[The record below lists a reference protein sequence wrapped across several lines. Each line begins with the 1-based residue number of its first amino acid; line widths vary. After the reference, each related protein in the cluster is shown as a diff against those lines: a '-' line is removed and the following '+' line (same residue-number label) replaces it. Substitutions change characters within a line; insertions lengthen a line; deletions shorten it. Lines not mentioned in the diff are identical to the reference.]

1 MDAAFK
7 EKIKKICTA
16 AVAAPSGDNS
26 QPWRFVFRAPN
37 ILEFHA
43 IPEKDNVLLNVD
55 DSGTLTAL
63 GAAIQN
69 AELEAKSL
77 GLSSEIRYNKE
88 GTLVA
93 TFIFHKG
100 GGGLSKTERDLQQ
113 AITLRHSNRKPYKKI
128 PLTEDDRKFLLDTAE
143 GSTGVSF
150 VIIEGEKPMTLISR
164 ELTTMEEIALQNKS
178 IHRLFFQSIF
188 WSKARNSEGK
198 SGLYIKTL
206 ELPLPAQLL
215 FKILRYWSVASFF
228 SRISFPKMVAE
239 TNAKQNASAS
249 AFGVITI
256 NRFNRMGYLEAGRL
270 LERVW
275 LATTARGMSLQIV
288 TGLLFLARAM
298 EHETSSIFS
307 AAERASVRKAYARIR
322 ENLKGTDE
330 PFLMFRVGY
339 AAAPSAVSFRREP
352 IIEDLH

>member
-1 MDAAFK
+1 MDAEFK

-26 QPWRFVFRAPN
+26 QPWRFVFRAPDM
-37 ILEFHA
+37 LEFHA

-55 DSGTLTAL
+55 DSGTLIAL

-100 GGGLSKTERDLQQ
+100 GGLSETERDLQQ

-128 PLTEDDRKFLLDTAE
+128 PLTEDDRKFLLDTAG
-143 GSTGVSF
+143 GSTGISFSF
-150 VIIEGEKPMTLISR
+150 VEDEKLMALISR
-164 ELTTMEEIALQNKS
+164 ALTTMEEIALKNKP
-178 IHRLFFQSIF
+178 IHKLFFQSIF

-206 ELPLPAQLL
+206 ELPPPAQLL
-215 FKILRYWSVASFF
+215 FKILRYWSVANFLAW
-228 SRISFPKMVAE
+228 IGFPKMVAE

-249 AFGVITI
+249 AFGVITV
-256 NRFNRMGYLEAGRL
+256 NRFDRTSYLEAGRL

-275 LATTARGMSLQIV
+275 LATAAHGMSLQIV

-298 EHETSSIFS
+298 KHETSSIFS
-307 AAERASVRKAYARIR
+307 AGERASVQKAYARIR

-339 AAAPSAVSFRREP
+339 AAAPSAVSFRRGP
-352 IIEDLH
+352 IIEDMH